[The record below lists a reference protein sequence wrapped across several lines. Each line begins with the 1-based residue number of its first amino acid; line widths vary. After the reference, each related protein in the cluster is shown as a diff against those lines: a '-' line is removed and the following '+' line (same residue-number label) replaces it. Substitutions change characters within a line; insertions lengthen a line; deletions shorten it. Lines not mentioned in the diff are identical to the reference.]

1 MRSSLSN
8 LVIRW
13 LKPTVLMLVRVGTKF
28 VSELAVQI
36 MGACI
41 TAKGATKTK

>member
-1 MRSSLSN
+1 MRLSLSN

-13 LKPTVLMLVRVGTKF
+13 LKPSVFMLVRVGTKF
-28 VSELAVQI
+28 VSELAVQM

-41 TAKGATKTK
+41 TAKGVTKTK